1 MFRGCVDFFVY
12 EQINIESEE
21 NWDVGQFIYIKIL
34 LKYIFKRWKKENFDN
49 YLRLE
54 FLRGKYFIR
63 LFLVY
68 LIKLKFFL
76 IFKQR

>member
-34 LKYIFKRWKKENFDN
+34 LKYIFKRWKRK
-49 YLRLE
+49 
-54 FLRGKYFIR
+54 I
-63 LFLVY
+63 
-68 LIKLKFFL
+68 LI
-76 IFKQR
+76 II